1 MCIARVMEKGLLVCT
16 HGRLVDVW
24 TFGRWSAW
32 KDVCVCTIEKLCNS
46 KIESLLSR
54 DARCLN
60 CITLHETECL
70 CVFRAPGEP
79 EDLHRFIVISWNSA
93 LRLLSTQPP
102 TLITTQT
109 HKQYMHI
116 CMHSRYKQ
124 RAVQCSR
131 AHVPRPILQPPASSL
146 TRIRTRSHAFA
157 RSLTYAWRACCLLAW
172 PASA

>member
-79 EDLHRFIVISWNSA
+79 EDLHRFIVISWPHHVS
-93 LRLLSTQPP
+93 SICVSSIPP
-102 TLITTQT
+102 SRNVGCAYVGARVCAHAHAHAHTDT
-109 HKQYMHI
+109 HMDGQF
-116 CMHSRYKQ
+116 S
-124 RAVQCSR
+124 
-131 AHVPRPILQPPASSL
+131 ASSSC
-146 TRIRTRSHAFA
+146 TRTQS
-157 RSLTYAWRACCLLAW
+157 
-172 PASA
+172 PAHSPAM